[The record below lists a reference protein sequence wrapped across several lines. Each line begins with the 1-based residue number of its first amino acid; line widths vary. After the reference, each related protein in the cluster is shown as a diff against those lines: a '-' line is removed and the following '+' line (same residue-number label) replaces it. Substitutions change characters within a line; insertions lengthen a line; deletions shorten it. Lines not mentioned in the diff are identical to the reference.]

1 MKLNAVYKCVCS
13 VLSLSTEWVLC
24 KINNF
29 IKIESWKIIHG
40 ESVKNSVV
48 FFLYKTYH
56 LELFLQPKIYQE
68 IGLFFLMVRRNGKS
82 QSVSLPLGWDNEWLK
97 SEKRGSRD
105 HPQSSHQR
113 CDHTG
118 PVTCHLLK
126 WRGKNRTLGMKQEQN
141 SRQPKLKNKMKSI
154 SERRLQSEV
163 DITPD

>member
-1 MKLNAVYKCVCS
+1 MLYTSAFVQCLV
-13 VLSLSTEWVLC
+13 SLQKWVLC

-40 ESVKNSVV
+40 ESVKNSV
-48 FFLYKTYH
+48 FFFPIQNIPSGVIFAAKNVSGDRT
-56 LELFLQPKIYQE
+56 F
-68 IGLFFLMVRRNGKS
+68 FFLMVRRNGKS

-141 SRQPKLKNKMKSI
+141 STQPKLKNKMKSI

-163 DITPD
+163 DITPG